1 MRCVDTNVLVYAYR
15 SDLPEH
21 GDYRQMLELWAN
33 DDEPLGVP
41 DLVLSGFVRIMTNRR
56 VFREP
61 TDSNEVWAAV
71 QALREAPAVV
81 ALRPGDR
88 HWVLFRQLA
97 KDIDAYLPDEV
108 VARTPL
114 GRRQAIVKELGL
126 VSGADRVGYDRAFHY
141 WDKDRGQVV
150 DENPYGDAIAEAKR
164 LGTALFIDFT
174 GYA

>member
-21 GDYRQMLELWAN
+21 GDYRQLLELWAN

-61 TDSNEVWAAV
+61 TDPNEVWAAV

-81 ALRPGDR
+81 TLRPGER
-88 HWVLFRQLA
+88 HWELFRQLA
-97 KDIDAYLPDEV
+97 TDIDARGNDVPDAYLAAYAVENN
-108 VARTPL
+108 ATFL
-114 GRRQAIVKELGL
+114 
-126 VSGADRVGYDRAFHY
+126 SADRGFARF
-141 WDKDRGQVV
+141 R
-150 DENPYGDAIAEAKR
+150 R
-164 LGTALFIDFT
+164 LTWRHPLAG
-174 GYA
+174 